1 MDKFR
6 DPDQFLVQMK
16 DEQKQNFEAL
26 KTSLSELR
34 GSLDSNGNAAL
45 QQAASAAEALQ
56 NTNVRLVEEFALDKR
71 ENDTL
76 RQAVSNATGMEG
88 GWHFIVG
95 EDGSWQLDQ
104 ETSIRL
110 VDRASICAR
119 VNLPSRARERPRT
132 EERQVG
138 Q

>member
-45 QQAASAAEALQ
+45 QQVASPPEALQ
-56 NTNVRLVEEFALDKR
+56 NTNVRLVEEFALAQR
-71 ENDTL
+71 EHDPL
-76 RQAVSNATGMEG
+76 RQAVRHPPGQEG
-88 GWHFIVG
+88 RPDFIVG
-95 EDGSWQLDQ
+95 EA
-104 ETSIRL
+104 
-110 VDRASICAR
+110 AS
-119 VNLPSRARERPRT
+119 RPLH
-132 EERQVG
+132 
-138 Q
+138 